1 MQVNRRLYRCQH
13 DRMIAGVAAGI
24 AERFDIDP
32 TIVRLL
38 WVLSVFFGGL
48 GLFAYIVM
56 ALVVPLEPAEG
67 PASAVGDPSG
77 EPATPSPADWRTAAA
92 GHHHAARGSG
102 RGMTFLGAALILFG
116 ALALIDAFLPGW
128 ADHGRFLWPAFIL
141 GIGAILLAS
150 AVRRDPTES

>member
-1 MQVNRRLYRCQH
+1 MQVNRRLYRCQD

-24 AERFDIDP
+24 AERFDIDL

-38 WVLSVFFGGL
+38 WVLSIFFGGL
-48 GLFAYIVM
+48 GLFAYVVM
-56 ALVVPLEPAEG
+56 AIVVPLEPEAGRAPE
-67 PASAVGDPSG
+67 AGDPSG
-77 EPATPSPADWRTAAA
+77 EPAAPSPASWHTASA
-92 GHHHAARGSG
+92 GHHHAAHGNG
-102 RGMTFLGAALILFG
+102 RAVTFIGIALILFG

-128 ADHGRFLWPAFIL
+128 ADHGRYLWPAFIV